1 VTRVAF
7 EGLTEKLQNAFKKLS
22 SKGKLTEADV
32 KTAMREVRLALLEAD
47 VNFTVVKD
55 FVKKVT
61 ERAVGQ
67 DILGSLTPGQQVIK
81 IVNDELTQLMGGVNA
96 KLTYAPQP
104 PTIYMLCGLQGAGK
118 TTMAAKLGNLI
129 KKGGKKPL
137 LVACDVYRPAAIKQL
152 QVVGGQVGV
161 EVFERGQGDPVQ
173 IAKEAVEY
181 ARYYGRD
188 PVIIDT
194 AGRLHIDENLMEEL
208 RQIRATV
215 KPKEILLVVDAMTGQ
230 DAVTVA
236 DTFNKELGVDG
247 VILTKLD
254 GDTRGGAAISV
265 RAVTGKP
272 IKFSG
277 TGEKLTDI
285 EPFHPDRMASRILGM
300 GDVLSL
306 IEKAQ
311 EGIDEEKAVDMAR
324 KMRTNS
330 FTLEDYLDQLR
341 QLSKMGSVSGMLKMI
356 PGLAGKIKESDID
369 EEKMQKAQKKNEA
382 IILSMTRMERR
393 NPDILNAARKAHR
406 RGQRRDGAGCEPAA
420 QAVRSDAADD
430 EADDGQRQAAHAHA
444 LWQVWQI
451 ITVFPYDYTIYHR
464 SFKEETHMVKIR
476 LKRMG
481 MKKMPFY
488 RLVVTDSRNPR
499 DGRFIE
505 EIGYYNP
512 ISEPTELKIN
522 EERAK
527 YWLGVGAQPTDTV
540 RGLLKKGGVL

>member
-1 VTRVAF
+1 MAF
-7 EGLTEKLQNAFKKLS
+7 EGLTDKLQGAFKKLN

-32 KTAMREVRLALLEAD
+32 KAAMREVRMALLEAD

-61 ERAVGQ
+61 ERAVGAE
-67 DILGSLTPGQQVIK
+67 ILSSLTPAQQVIK
-81 IVNDELTQLMGGVNA
+81 IVNEELTNLMGGTNA
-96 KLTYAPQP
+96 RLTYSPQA

-118 TTMAAKLGNLI
+118 TTMAGKLGNMI
-129 KKGGKKPL
+129 KKGDKKPL

-161 EVFERGQGDPVQ
+161 EVFERGQGNPVE
-173 IAKEAVEY
+173 IAKEAIEY

-194 AGRLHIDENLMEEL
+194 AGRLHIDENLMQEL
-208 RQIRATV
+208 RDVRDEV
-215 KPKEILLVVDAMTGQ
+215 HPKEILLVVDAMTGQ

-236 DTFNKELGVDG
+236 KTFNDALGVDG

-272 IKFSG
+272 IKFAG
-277 TGEKLTDI
+277 VGEKLTDI

-311 EGIDEEKAVDMAR
+311 ESFDEQQAVDLTR

-330 FTLEDYLDQLR
+330 FTLEDYLEQMKQLN
-341 QLSKMGSVSGMLKMI
+341 KMGSITDVLKMI
-356 PGLAGKIKESDID
+356 PGLGSKIKDTDID
-369 EEKMQKAQKKNEA
+369 EDKVMKAQKKNEA

-393 NPDILNAARKAHR
+393 NPDILNASRKR
-406 RGQRRDGAGCEPAA
+406 RIAAGSGTTVQEVNLLLKQFD
-420 QAVRSDAADD
+420 QA
-430 EADDGQRQAAHAHA
+430 
-444 LWQVWQI
+444 
-451 ITVFPYDYTIYHR
+451 
-464 SFKEETHMVKIR
+464 KEMMKNMMGGMKGGKM
-476 LKRMG
+476 KRM
-481 MKKMPFY
+481 M
-488 RLVVTDSRNPR
+488 R
-499 DGRFIE
+499 RF
-505 EIGYYNP
+505 G
-512 ISEPTELKIN
+512 
-522 EERAK
+522 
-527 YWLGVGAQPTDTV
+527 Q
-540 RGLLKKGGVL
+540 

>member
-1 VTRVAF
+1 MAF
-7 EGLTEKLQNAFKKLS
+7 EGLTDKLQGAFKKLN

-32 KTAMREVRLALLEAD
+32 KAAMREVRMALLEAD

-61 ERAVGQ
+61 ERAVGA
-67 DILGSLTPGQQVIK
+67 DILESLTPGQQAIK
-81 IVNDELTQLMGGVNA
+81 IVNEELTALMGGSNA
-96 KLTYAPQP
+96 KLTYSSQP

-118 TTMAAKLGNLI
+118 TTMCGKLGNMI
-129 KKGGKKPL
+129 KKGDKKPL

-161 EVFERGQGDPVQ
+161 EVFERGQGNPVE
-173 IAKEAVEY
+173 IAKEAIEY

-194 AGRLHIDENLMEEL
+194 AGRLHIDTNLMHEL
-208 RQIRATV
+208 RDVRDAV

-236 DTFNKELGVDG
+236 KTFNDELGVDG

-277 TGEKLTDI
+277 IGEKLTDL

-311 EGIDEEKAVDMAR
+311 DSFDEKQAIDLTR
-324 KMRTNS
+324 KMRTNA
-330 FTLEDYLDQLR
+330 FTLEDYLEQMKQLN
-341 QLSKMGSVSGMLKMI
+341 KMGSITDVLKMI
-356 PGLAGKIKESDID
+356 PGVGSKIKDVDID
-369 EEKMQKAQKKNEA
+369 EEKVMKAQKKNEA

-393 NPDILNAARKAHR
+393 NPDILNASRKR
-406 RGQRRDGAGCEPAA
+406 RIAAGSGTTVQEVNLLLKQFD
-420 QAVRSDAADD
+420 QAKSMMKNVM
-430 EADDGQRQAAHAHA
+430 GGM
-444 LWQVWQI
+444 
-451 ITVFPYDYTIYHR
+451 
-464 SFKEETHMVKIR
+464 KGGKM
-476 LKRMG
+476 KRM
-481 MKKMPFY
+481 M
-488 RLVVTDSRNPR
+488 N
-499 DGRFIE
+499 RF
-505 EIGYYNP
+505 G
-512 ISEPTELKIN
+512 K
-522 EERAK
+522 
-527 YWLGVGAQPTDTV
+527 Q
-540 RGLLKKGGVL
+540 

>member
-1 VTRVAF
+1 MAF

-393 NPDILNAARKAHR
+393 NPDILNAARKR
-406 RGQRRDGAGCEPAA
+406 RVATGSGTTVQDVNLLLKQFDQTRQMMKQMMGNGKRRM
-420 QAVRSDAADD
+420 R
-430 EADDGQRQAAHAHA
+430 
-444 LWQVWQI
+444 
-451 ITVFPYDYTIYHR
+451 
-464 SFKEETHMVKIR
+464 
-476 LKRMG
+476 
-481 MKKMPFY
+481 MPFGKF
-488 RLVVTDSRNPR
+488 
-499 DGRFIE
+499 GR
-505 EIGYYNP
+505 
-512 ISEPTELKIN
+512 
-522 EERAK
+522 
-527 YWLGVGAQPTDTV
+527 
-540 RGLLKKGGVL
+540 

>member
-1 VTRVAF
+1 MAF
-7 EGLTEKLQNAFKKLS
+7 EGLTDKLQNAFRKLN

-32 KTAMREVRLALLEAD
+32 KAAMREVRMALLEAD
-47 VNFTVVKD
+47 VNFLVVKD

-61 ERAVGQ
+61 ERAVGA
-67 DILGSLTPGQQVIK
+67 DILASLTPGQQVIK
-81 IVNDELTQLMGGVNA
+81 IVNEELTQLMGGTNA
-96 KLTYAPQP
+96 KLTYSPQA

-118 TTMAAKLGNLI
+118 TTMAGKLGNMI

-181 ARYYGRD
+181 AKYYGRD

-194 AGRLHIDENLMEEL
+194 AGRLHIDQNLMQEL
-208 RQIRATV
+208 RDVRDTV

-236 DTFNKELGVDG
+236 KTFNDELGVDG

-272 IKFSG
+272 IKFAG
-277 TGEKLTDI
+277 VGEKLTDL

-311 EGIDEEKAVDMAR
+311 ESFDEKEASKLVT
-324 KMRTNS
+324 KVRTNS
-330 FTLEDYLDQLR
+330 FTLEDYLDQIR
-341 QLSKMGSVSGMLKMI
+341 QLSKMGSITDVLKMI
-356 PGLAGKIKESDID
+356 PGVGSKLKDVEID
-369 EEKMQKAQKKNEA
+369 EGAVAKAQKKNEA

-393 NPDILNAARKAHR
+393 NPDILNASRKR
-406 RGQRRDGAGCEPAA
+406 RIAAG
-420 QAVRSDAADD
+420 S
-430 EADDGQRQAAHAHA
+430 GT
-444 LWQVWQI
+444 
-451 ITVFPYDYTIYHR
+451 TVQ
-464 SFKEETHMVKIR
+464 EVN
-476 LKRMG
+476 L
-481 MKKMPFY
+481 
-488 RLVVTDSRNPR
+488 
-499 DGRFIE
+499 
-505 EIGYYNP
+505 
-512 ISEPTELKIN
+512 
-522 EERAK
+522 
-527 YWLGVGAQPTDTV
+527 
-540 RGLLKKGGVL
+540 LLKQFDQARSMMKNVMGGGKRKMRIPFGRMPK

>member
-1 VTRVAF
+1 MAF
-7 EGLTEKLQNAFKKLS
+7 EGLTDKLQNAFRKLS

-32 KTAMREVRLALLEAD
+32 KTAMREVRMALLEAD
-47 VNFTVVKD
+47 VNYLVVKD
-55 FVKKVT
+55 FVRKVT
-61 ERAVGQ
+61 ERAVGA
-67 DILGSLTPGQQVIK
+67 DILASLTPGQQVIK
-81 IVNDELTQLMGGVNA
+81 IVNEELTELMGGQNA
-96 KLTYAPQP
+96 RLTYSPQA

-118 TTMAAKLGNLI
+118 TTMAGKLGLMI

-152 QVVGGQVGV
+152 QVVGEQAGV

-194 AGRLHIDENLMEEL
+194 AGRLHIDENLMQEL
-208 RQIRATV
+208 RDVRATV
-215 KPKEILLVVDAMTGQ
+215 KPQEILLVVDAMTGQ

-236 DTFNKELGVDG
+236 KTFNDELGVDG

-277 TGEKLTDI
+277 VGEKLTDL

-311 EGIDEEKAVDMAR
+311 DTFDEKEAGKLVAKVR
-324 KMRTNS
+324 SNS
-330 FTLEDYLDQLR
+330 FTLEDYLDQIR
-341 QLSKMGSVSGMLKMI
+341 QLGKMGSITDVLKMI
-356 PGLAGKIKESDID
+356 PGVGSKLKDVEID
-369 EEKMQKAQKKNEA
+369 EDKVVKAQKKNEA

-393 NPDILNAARKAHR
+393 NPDILNASRKR
-406 RGQRRDGAGCEPAA
+406 RIAAGSGA
-420 QAVRSDAADD
+420 
-430 EADDGQRQAAHAHA
+430 
-444 LWQVWQI
+444 
-451 ITVFPYDYTIYHR
+451 TVQ
-464 SFKEETHMVKIR
+464 EVN
-476 LKRMG
+476 L
-481 MKKMPFY
+481 
-488 RLVVTDSRNPR
+488 
-499 DGRFIE
+499 
-505 EIGYYNP
+505 
-512 ISEPTELKIN
+512 
-522 EERAK
+522 
-527 YWLGVGAQPTDTV
+527 
-540 RGLLKKGGVL
+540 LLKQFEQARDMMKSVMGGGKRKMRIPFGRMPR

>member
-1 VTRVAF
+1 MAF
-7 EGLTEKLQNAFKKLS
+7 EGLTDKLQNAFRKLS

-32 KTAMREVRLALLEAD
+32 KTAMREVRMALLEAD
-47 VNFTVVKD
+47 VNYLVVKD
-55 FVKKVT
+55 FVRKVT
-61 ERAVGQ
+61 ERAVGA
-67 DILGSLTPGQQVIK
+67 DILASLTPGQQVIK
-81 IVNDELTQLMGGVNA
+81 IVNEELTELMGGQNA
-96 KLTYAPQP
+96 RLTYSPQA

-118 TTMAAKLGNLI
+118 TTMAGKLGLMI

-152 QVVGGQVGV
+152 QVVGEQAGV

-194 AGRLHIDENLMEEL
+194 AGRLHIAENRMQEL
-208 RQIRATV
+208 RDVRATV
-215 KPKEILLVVDAMTGQ
+215 KPQEILLVVDAMTGQ

-236 DTFNKELGVDG
+236 KTFNDELGVDG

-277 TGEKLTDI
+277 VGEKLTDL

-311 EGIDEEKAVDMAR
+311 DTFDEKEAGKLVAKV
-324 KMRTNS
+324 RTNS
-330 FTLEDYLDQLR
+330 FTLEDYLDQIR
-341 QLSKMGSVSGMLKMI
+341 QLGKMGSITDVLKMI
-356 PGLAGKIKESDID
+356 PGVGSKLKDVEID
-369 EEKMQKAQKKNEA
+369 EDKVVKAQKKNEA

-393 NPDILNAARKAHR
+393 NPDILNASRKR
-406 RGQRRDGAGCEPAA
+406 RIAAGSGA
-420 QAVRSDAADD
+420 
-430 EADDGQRQAAHAHA
+430 
-444 LWQVWQI
+444 
-451 ITVFPYDYTIYHR
+451 TVQ
-464 SFKEETHMVKIR
+464 EVN
-476 LKRMG
+476 L
-481 MKKMPFY
+481 
-488 RLVVTDSRNPR
+488 
-499 DGRFIE
+499 
-505 EIGYYNP
+505 
-512 ISEPTELKIN
+512 
-522 EERAK
+522 
-527 YWLGVGAQPTDTV
+527 
-540 RGLLKKGGVL
+540 LLKQFEQARDMMKSVMGGGKRKMRIPFGRMPR

>member
-1 VTRVAF
+1 VAF
-7 EGLTEKLQNAFKKLS
+7 EGLTDKLQGAFKKLS

-32 KTAMREVRLALLEAD
+32 KAAMREVRMALLEAD

-55 FVKKVT
+55 FIKKVT
-61 ERAVGQ
+61 ERAVGA
-67 DILGSLTPGQQVIK
+67 DILSSLTPGQQVIK
-81 IVNDELTQLMGGVNA
+81 IVNEELTALMGGTNA
-96 KLTYAPQP
+96 KLTYSPQA

-118 TTMAAKLGNLI
+118 TTMCGKLGNMI
-129 KKGGKKPL
+129 KKGDKKPL

-161 EVFERGQGDPVQ
+161 EVFERGQGNPVE
-173 IAKEAVEY
+173 IAKEAIEY

-194 AGRLHIDENLMEEL
+194 AGRLHIDTNLMQEL
-208 RQIRATV
+208 RDVRDAV

-236 DTFNKELGVDG
+236 KTFNDELGVDG

-277 TGEKLTDI
+277 VGEKLTDL

-311 EGIDEEKAVDMAR
+311 ESFDEQQAVDLTR
-324 KMRTNS
+324 KMRTNA
-330 FTLEDYLDQLR
+330 FTLEDYLEQMKQLN
-341 QLSKMGSVSGMLKMI
+341 KMGSITDVLKMI
-356 PGLAGKIKESDID
+356 PGLGSKIKDTDID
-369 EEKMQKAQKKNEA
+369 EDAVMKSQKKNEA

-393 NPDILNAARKAHR
+393 NPDILNASRKR
-406 RGQRRDGAGCEPAA
+406 RIAAGSGTTVQEVNLLLKQFE
-420 QAVRSDAADD
+420 QAKSMM
-430 EADDGQRQAAHAHA
+430 
-444 LWQVWQI
+444 
-451 ITVFPYDYTIYHR
+451 
-464 SFKEETHMVKIR
+464 KNM
-476 LKRMG
+476 MG
-481 MKKMPFY
+481 GMKNGRMKKM
-488 RLVVTDSRNPR
+488 L
-499 DGRFIE
+499 GKRFPM
-505 EIGYYNP
+505 G
-512 ISEPTELKIN
+512 
-522 EERAK
+522 
-527 YWLGVGAQPTDTV
+527 
-540 RGLLKKGGVL
+540 

>member
-1 VTRVAF
+1 MAF
-7 EGLTEKLQNAFKKLS
+7 EGLTDKLQNAFKKLS
-22 SKGKLTEADV
+22 GKGKLSEADV
-32 KTAMREVRLALLEAD
+32 KAAMREVRMALLEAD

-55 FVKKVT
+55 FIKKVT

-67 DILGSLTPGQQVIK
+67 EILGSLTPGQQVVK
-81 IVNDELTQLMGGVNA
+81 IVNDELTQLMGGTNA
-96 KLTYAPQP
+96 KLTYSPQP

-118 TTMAAKLGNLI
+118 TTRAAKLGNLI

-161 EVFERGQGDPVQ
+161 EVFEKGQGDPVQ

-194 AGRLHIDENLMEEL
+194 AGRLHIDQKLMEEL
-208 RQIRATV
+208 REIRATV
-215 KPKEILLVVDAMTGQ
+215 QPKEILLVVDAMTGQ

-272 IKFSG
+272 IKFAG
-277 TGEKLTDI
+277 VGEKLTDI

-311 EGIDEEKAVDMAR
+311 ENFEEEKAVDMVR

-330 FTLEDYLDQLR
+330 FTLEDYLDQIR
-341 QLSKMGSVSGMLKMI
+341 QITKMGSVSSMLKMI
-356 PGLAGKIKESDID
+356 PGLASKIKESDID
-369 EEKMQKAQKKNEA
+369 EEKMMKAQKKNEA

-393 NPDILNAARKAHR
+393 NPDILNASRKR
-406 RGQRRDGAGCEPAA
+406 RVAAGSGA
-420 QAVRSDAADD
+420 
-430 EADDGQRQAAHAHA
+430 
-444 LWQVWQI
+444 
-451 ITVFPYDYTIYHR
+451 TVQD
-464 SFKEETHMVKIR
+464 VN
-476 LKRMG
+476 L
-481 MKKMPFY
+481 
-488 RLVVTDSRNPR
+488 
-499 DGRFIE
+499 
-505 EIGYYNP
+505 
-512 ISEPTELKIN
+512 
-522 EERAK
+522 
-527 YWLGVGAQPTDTV
+527 
-540 RGLLKKGGVL
+540 LLKQFDQARQMMKQMMGGGKKRLRIPFGKFRG

>member
-1 VTRVAF
+1 MPMAF
-7 EGLTEKLQNAFKKLS
+7 EGLTDKLQSAFKKLS
-22 SKGKLTEADV
+22 GRGKLSEQDV
-32 KTAMREVRLALLEAD
+32 KAAMREVRLALLEAD
-47 VNFTVVKD
+47 VNFNVVKD
-55 FVKKVT
+55 FIKRVT
-61 ERAVGQ
+61 DRAVGQ
-67 DILGSLTPGQQVIK
+67 EILSSLTPGQQVVK
-81 IVNDELTQLMGGVNA
+81 IVNEELAQLMGGVNA
-96 KLTYAPQP
+96 KLTYSPAP

-181 ARYYGRD
+181 AKYYGRD
-188 PVIIDT
+188 PVILDT
-194 AGRLHIDENLMEEL
+194 AGRLHIDENLMAEL
-208 RQIRATV
+208 RNIRATV
-215 KPKEILLVVDAMTGQ
+215 KPREILLVVDAMTGQ

-311 EGIDEEKAVDMAR
+311 EGIDEKAAVDMAR

-330 FTLEDYLDQLR
+330 FNLEDYLEQLR
-341 QLSKMGSVSGMLKMI
+341 QLSKMGSVSSMLKMI
-356 PGLAGKIKESDID
+356 PGLGSRIKDADID
-369 EEKMQKAQKKNEA
+369 EEKMLKAQKKNEA

-393 NPDILNAARKAHR
+393 NPDILNAGRKRRVAAGSGTTVQDINLLLKQFEQARQMMKQMMGGGKHR
-406 RGQRRDGAGCEPAA
+406 MR
-420 QAVRSDAADD
+420 
-430 EADDGQRQAAHAHA
+430 
-444 LWQVWQI
+444 
-451 ITVFPYDYTIYHR
+451 
-464 SFKEETHMVKIR
+464 
-476 LKRMG
+476 
-481 MKKMPFY
+481 MPF
-488 RLVVTDSRNPR
+488 NK
-499 DGRFIE
+499 F
-505 EIGYYNP
+505 
-512 ISEPTELKIN
+512 
-522 EERAK
+522 
-527 YWLGVGAQPTDTV
+527 
-540 RGLLKKGGVL
+540 GG

>member
-1 VTRVAF
+1 MAF
-7 EGLTEKLQNAFKKLS
+7 EGLTDKLQGAFKKLN

-32 KTAMREVRLALLEAD
+32 KAAMREVRMALLEAD

-61 ERAVGQ
+61 ERAVGA
-67 DILGSLTPGQQVIK
+67 DILESLTPGQQVIK
-81 IVNDELTQLMGGVNA
+81 IVNEELTALMGGTNA
-96 KLTYAPQP
+96 KLTYSPQP

-118 TTMAAKLGNLI
+118 TTMCGKLGNMI
-129 KKGGKKPL
+129 KKGDKKPL

-161 EVFERGQGDPVQ
+161 EVFERGRGNPVE
-173 IAKEAVEY
+173 IAKEAIEY

-194 AGRLHIDENLMEEL
+194 AGRLHIDTNLMQEL
-208 RQIRATV
+208 RDVRDAV

-236 DTFNKELGVDG
+236 KTFNDELGVDG

-277 TGEKLTDI
+277 VGEKLTDI

-311 EGIDEEKAVDMAR
+311 ESFDEKQAVDLTR

-330 FTLEDYLDQLR
+330 FTLEDYLEQMKQLN
-341 QLSKMGSVSGMLKMI
+341 KMGSITDVLKMI
-356 PGLAGKIKESDID
+356 PGVGSKIKDTDID
-369 EEKMQKAQKKNEA
+369 EEKVMKAQKKNEA

-393 NPDILNAARKAHR
+393 NPDILNASRKR
-406 RGQRRDGAGCEPAA
+406 RIAAGSGTTVQEVNLLLKQFD
-420 QAVRSDAADD
+420 QA
-430 EADDGQRQAAHAHA
+430 
-444 LWQVWQI
+444 
-451 ITVFPYDYTIYHR
+451 
-464 SFKEETHMVKIR
+464 KEMMKNMMGGMKGGR
-476 LKRMG
+476 MKRM
-481 MKKMPFY
+481 MNRF
-488 RLVVTDSRNPR
+488 
-499 DGRFIE
+499 GR
-505 EIGYYNP
+505 
-512 ISEPTELKIN
+512 
-522 EERAK
+522 
-527 YWLGVGAQPTDTV
+527 
-540 RGLLKKGGVL
+540 